1 MPNYDAILFVLN
13 NPNLVRYKLK
23 KQFISIDQYNAF
35 ASIKIPVYPFT
46 INNNDKEQAD
56 YLNYYKQVVI
66 DNPSSLG
73 SRFIIFNKIR
83 RSYCGCQS
91 A

>member
-1 MPNYDAILFVLN
+1 
-13 NPNLVRYKLK
+13 
-23 KQFISIDQYNAF
+23 
-35 ASIKIPVYPFT
+35 VYPFT